1 MTPSLRAPGLQGP
14 VQRRRSGSVP
24 TIPGAGAGLAQPA
37 TQRLAARGRL
47 ARGGHRRSRLEPPGS
62 GILEPASCRWWGRG
76 QAAKEPPN
84 RRHVFVGRKF
94 NPGATVGWASAF
106 LPVSTG
112 ILHLPESL
120 GSKRR
125 VPPLQLWGTLHS
137 RGPFSGY
144 TPVHPDVMFFQPPHL
159 LQAALY
165 RGGTLSS
172 SNTKTY
178 FSTDSVCAKE
188 L

>member
-1 MTPSLRAPGLQGP
+1 MWWSSLLPPRTPGKRH
-14 VQRRRSGSVP
+14 
-24 TIPGAGAGLAQPA
+24 PGAGELQMVGKRPSSQGTPKSTPRICRKGNSTLEQQWAGQ
-37 TQRLAARGRL
+37 
-47 ARGGHRRSRLEPPGS
+47 
-62 GILEPASCRWWGRG
+62 
-76 QAAKEPPN
+76 
-84 RRHVFVGRKF
+84 
-94 NPGATVGWASAF
+94 SAF

-120 GSKRR
+120 GSKRG
-125 VPPLQLWGTLHS
+125 VPTPLVVGNPAPLPGAPSLD
-137 RGPFSGY
+137 
-144 TPVHPDVMFFQPPHL
+144 TPQCTQVLMFFQPPHL